1 MSELK
6 DQNYEY
12 YTLPGKNVRQNQTYP
27 YLFFK
32 ALLLEKHLFDFL
44 FITCSL
50 LIKLKKK
57 LLLLI
62 TKLKKIKNSE
72 SCLVFLANE

>member
-12 YTLPGKNVRQNQTYP
+12 YTLPGKNVRQNQTFP

-32 ALLLEKHLFDFL
+32 ALLLEKHLFWFFIHNL
-44 FITCSL
+44 FTLNKIE
-50 LIKLKKK
+50 
-57 LLLLI
+57 
-62 TKLKKIKNSE
+62 KKITIVDN
-72 SCLVFLANE
+72 

>member
-32 ALLLEKHLFDFL
+32 ALLLEKHLF
-44 FITCSL
+44 
-50 LIKLKKK
+50 
-57 LLLLI
+57 
-62 TKLKKIKNSE
+62 
-72 SCLVFLANE
+72 